1 MTGSSAALA
10 GATDRC
16 TPSTWLLTG
25 HRAGDN
31 NQVLALAEQLGWPF
45 EVKQLVHRRS
55 KLLTRLISRQLF
67 GITLA
72 GIERRRSSELAPPWP
87 QLVISAGRDSEP
99 VARWIRRQSGDRTRL
114 VHIGRPW
121 APLSTFDLVITT
133 PQYFLP
139 PRPNVLTN
147 QLPLH
152 RITPARLAAAAAR
165 WQPRLAHLPRPRTAV
180 LVGGDSGSFVL
191 TRDKARRLGRL
202 VEERV
207 RRSGGSALVSSS
219 ARTPA
224 HAFEALCAQLDVP
237 SHVYHWRPDDDDN
250 PYLAY
255 LALADELVVTGES
268 ASMLTEASVT
278 QKPLFVFDI
287 GSSGGARRLPR
298 ELLLWDLRK
307 LRNRVANHFSPPRMQ
322 RDIGDVQ
329 RRLVASGRARWLGDA
344 PAGSCG
350 RLAHCDTREDARRTV
365 ERVRA
370 LFE

>member
-1 MTGSSAALA
+1 MTGSSAAPA
-10 GATDRC
+10 DATEC
-16 TPSTWLLTG
+16 SSPSTWLLTG

-45 EVKQLVHRRS
+45 EVKRLVHRRS

-72 GIERRRSSELAPPWP
+72 GIERRRCSELAPPWP
-87 QLVISAGRDSEP
+87 DLVISAGRDSEP
-99 VARWIRRQSGDRTRL
+99 VARWIRRQSGDTTRL

-121 APLSTFDLVITT
+121 APLSAFDLVITT

-147 QLPLH
+147 ALPLH
-152 RITPARLAAAAAR
+152 RITPARLAEAGAHWR
-165 WQPRLAHLPRPRTAV
+165 SRLAHLPRPRTAV

-191 TRDKARRLGRL
+191 TRERARRLGRL
-202 VEERV
+202 VQARV
-207 RRSGGSALVSSS
+207 VRSGGSVLVSSS
-219 ARTPA
+219 ARTPPA
-224 HAFEALCAQLDVP
+224 AFEALCVELSVP
-237 SHVYHWRPDDDDN
+237 RHLYRWRPGDTDN

-278 QKPLFVFDI
+278 RKPLWVFDI
-287 GSSGGARRLPR
+287 GPGAGGGHRPAR
-298 ELLLWDLRK
+298 WDLRR
-307 LRNRVANHFSPPRMQ
+307 LRNRLANRFSPPRMQ

-329 RRLVASGRARWLGDA
+329 WRLVASGRARWLGEP
-344 PAGSCG
+344 PAG
-350 RLAHCDTREDARRTV
+350 RVVRAARCDTREDARRTV
-365 ERVRA
+365 RRVRA